1 MNIVFFTGSG
11 ISAESGLQT
20 FRDADGYWNQ
30 FSVEEIATL
39 DGWYKDKQKVL
50 DFYNQYR
57 RLIQSSEPNKA
68 HKAIAQFIKDHP
80 EHNVSVITQNVDD
93 LFERAGVE
101 KVWHVHGSIVEAK
114 STYKG
119 FTYHIGYDDIKL
131 GQRGEDGSQLRPNIV
146 WFGENV
152 YHLEECADLV
162 SKCDYFCVIGTS
174 LQVYPV
180 AGLIDLVQPR
190 KRIIVLDPNAD
201 DLDIDRDFDAVSKK
215 ATEGI
220 DEMLELIF

>member
-30 FSVEEIATL
+30 YSVEDVATV
-39 DGWYKDKQKVL
+39 DGWNRDREKVL

-57 RLIQSSEPNKA
+57 KLVQSSEPNKA
-68 HKAIAQFIKDHP
+68 HKAIAQFIESHP

-93 LFERAGVE
+93 LFERAGVD
-101 KVWHVHGSIVEAK
+101 KVYHVHGSIVEAK
-114 STYKG
+114 STFKN
-119 FTYHIGYDDIKL
+119 FIYHIGYDDIKI
-131 GQRGEDGSQLRPNIV
+131 GQKGEDGSQLRPNIV
-146 WFGENV
+146 FFGENI
-152 YHLEECADLV
+152 HHTEECVELV

-190 KRIIVLDPNAD
+190 KRIIILDPNVNN
-201 DLDIDRDFDAVSKK
+201 LDIDREFEGINKK

-220 DEMLELIF
+220 DEMMSLII